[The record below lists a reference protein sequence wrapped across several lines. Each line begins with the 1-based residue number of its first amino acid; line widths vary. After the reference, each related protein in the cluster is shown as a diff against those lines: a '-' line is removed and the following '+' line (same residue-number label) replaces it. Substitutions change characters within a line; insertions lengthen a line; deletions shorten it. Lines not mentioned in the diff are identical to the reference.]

1 MHGVQFRWRSSS
13 GGIKLRGENI
23 DLRHVNVSLSC
34 PEQAGRF
41 LPTPPTM
48 PYKSSR
54 MQDQVD
60 GFREA
65 PETDPSWETPPPYEV
80 HSSGS
85 VLASSAV
92 VNALISNL
100 LQQNPKNL
108 TFLYHLHQHFRL
120 PNQQPNKALA
130 QFSMLIFRSLEVEAR
145 RCKEQ
150 ATGCDSRHTTHSQ
163 IFVRSSGLEFY
174 PIGGDPEDLMSY
186 MVKNPGLIPSVHR
199 LREYRT

>member
-92 VNALISNL
+92 VNGDVQPFIALGSA
-100 LQQNPKNL
+100 LQRAG
-108 TFLYHLHQHFRL
+108 HR
-120 PNQQPNKALA
+120 
-130 QFSMLIFRSLEVEAR
+130 
-145 RCKEQ
+145 
-150 ATGCDSRHTTHSQ
+150 